1 MPAQLVE
8 PKGMS
13 DSAEATTLR
22 APAVH
27 IEEAPYQHLRRAIV
41 SGEFMP
47 NERLV
52 EAELAAALGF
62 PRAAVRMALIRLAQE
77 NLVERLPNRGA
88 RVRRISEN
96 EVIELLEARMAL
108 ECLTAEHAAR
118 AATEDDVCV
127 LRSIVAEMECMIDQ
141 NLVLYGELNTRL
153 HAEIVRISKHR
164 VAERMLEDLRS
175 RSTVFHFRPPMPVP
189 RDPWERL
196 RQHKVI
202 VEAIAAHDAPGAVSA
217 MREHLSDIPTWMR
230 ANIKGA
236 TR

>member
-1 MPAQLVE
+1 
-8 PKGMS
+8 MS
-13 DSAEATTLR
+13 DSAEANPMPPR
-22 APAVH
+22 AVH

-47 NERLV
+47 NERLI
-52 EAELAAALGF
+52 EAELADSLGF

-77 NLVERLPNRGA
+77 HLVERLPNRGA

-96 EVIELLEARMAL
+96 EAIELLETRMAL

-118 AATEDDVCV
+118 EATEEDVRA
-127 LRSIVAEMECMIDQ
+127 LRSIVMEMETAIVQD
-141 NLVLYGELNTRL
+141 LSLYGELNTRL
-153 HAEIVRISKHR
+153 HTQIIRISNHR

-175 RSTVFHFRPPMPVP
+175 RPTVFHFRPSVPMP

-217 MREHLSDIPTWMR
+217 MRVHLSDIPTWMR
-230 ANIKGA
+230 ANAKGA
-236 TR
+236 T